1 MLSALR
7 YHLFPWAIRQPKPF
21 GNLVEHHREAL
32 TVLVHEAEDLVI
44 LPHLRTTQEETGAD
58 CRFVTLGQLRIPC
71 RDNIRGCLCSRLR
84 LCLRCYARL
93 VAMGVTVAAAV

>member
-32 TVLVHEAEDLVI
+32 TVLVYEAEDLVI
-44 LPHLRTTQEETGAD
+44 LPHLRTTQEETRAD
-58 CRFVTLGQLRIPC
+58 R
-71 RDNIRGCLCSRLR
+71 
-84 LCLRCYARL
+84 RL
-93 VAMGVTVAAAV
+93 VALSQLCIASGEDVRGFL